1 MRVVPR
7 GGRGSSALAARFRGS
22 IVDRSRIVPD
32 RPQIVRAEFDRLS
45 GLRCERAG
53 VTRKARHV
61 PLLHV
66 APASA
71 RQAFEPAGR
80 ERVAHARGFVRVQ
93 HARRFGAGRAWAVA
107 SAGFDGTGNL
117 PTNVSTARPRPF
129 AGQTALRR
137 GTQQIMLRRR
147 LKTVESYRAAAPNR
161 DNPHFG
167 DA

>member
-66 APASA
+66 TPASA

-80 ERVAHARGFVRVQ
+80 ERVAHARGFVRMQ
-93 HARRFGAGRAWAVA
+93 HARRFGAGRARAVA
-107 SAGFDGTGNL
+107 PAGFDGTGNL

-137 GTQQIMLRRR
+137 GTQQIMLPRR